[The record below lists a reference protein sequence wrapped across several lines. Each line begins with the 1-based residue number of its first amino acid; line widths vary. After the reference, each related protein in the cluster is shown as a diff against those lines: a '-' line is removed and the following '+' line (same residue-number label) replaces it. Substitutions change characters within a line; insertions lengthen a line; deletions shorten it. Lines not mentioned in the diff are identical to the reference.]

1 MRLLFGFK
9 RTEAQHAIKR
19 DKRDSRHGAHNLI
32 PHCSTMRRR
41 MNRWKGGALLFV
53 YDLIACF
60 EIYMHMYI
68 YVYDWIGTIYVVWSG
83 HGTMYSPY
91 CQKMST
97 RDTRCLHRRTGGRY
111 RCSVPP
117 LWCSLSLFLFV
128 AFICPPF
135 DLCTAAYCYLFFF
148 LLFWFVQNITIAIL
162 YTQRVKR
169 SMNVMLLFALV
180 GYFL

>member
-1 MRLLFGFK
+1 MKGRCSFICVWSDCVFW
-9 RTEAQHAIKR
+9 
-19 DKRDSRHGAHNLI
+19 NLY
-32 PHCSTMRRR
+32 
-41 MNRWKGGALLFV
+41 A
-53 YDLIACF
+53 
-60 EIYMHMYI
+60 
-68 YVYDWIGTIYVVWSG
+68 YVYVHDWIGTIYVVWSG
-83 HGTMYSPY
+83 HGTMYSPP

-128 AFICPPF
+128 AFKCPPF

-180 GYFL
+180 GYFLSEGSTPFSLKGIT